1 MKEDLL
7 NIINHFGLTN
17 QLKKLSEEVFEL
29 QEAILTDAGDKECYD
44 HIVEEMADVYV
55 VMEQLEEYFEVNQD
69 KLIAMESYKIRRTLE
84 RIKNGNLS
92 KN

>member
-7 NIINHFGLTN
+7 KIINHYGVSK
-17 QLKKLSEEVFEL
+17 QLKKLSEEIFEL
-29 QEAILTDAGDKECYD
+29 QEAILTDVGDNESYD
-44 HIVEEMADVYV
+44 HIVEEIADVYV

>member
-7 NIINHFGLTN
+7 NIINYFGLTN
-17 QLKKLSEEVFEL
+17 QLKKLSKEVYEL
-29 QEAILTDAGDKECYD
+29 QEAILLDEGDEESYN

-55 VMEQLEEYFEVNQD
+55 VMEQLEEYFEINQD

-84 RIKNGNLS
+84 RIKNGSLS

>member
-7 NIINHFGLTN
+7 KIINHYGVSK
-17 QLKKLSEEVFEL
+17 QLKKLSEEIFEL
-29 QEAILTDAGDKECYD
+29 QEAILTDVGDNESYN

-84 RIKNGNLS
+84 RTKNGNLS